1 MDKVRFGIVGCGNMG
16 TGHAKNFLANKIDN
30 GYITAVC
37 DIDPNKFAFFKENFG
52 DTVKYFDSAEAMFK
66 SGECDVVIICVPH
79 YQHPE
84 LAILAMDSGLH
95 CIVEKPAGVYTL
107 QVKEMLDHHKKSDKI
122 LGIMFNQRTNP
133 VFIKMREMI
142 RDGKL
147 GEIKRT
153 NWIIT
158 DWYRTQEY
166 YTSGSWRATWAGEGG
181 GVLYNQAPH
190 NLDLFQWIVGMMP
203 TKVRAFCH
211 FGKWHD
217 IEVEDDVTCY
227 CEYPNGATGVFITT
241 TADAPGT
248 NRFEVTGTKGTLI
261 MDHDQDNK
269 AFNLYFKELEIDE
282 RVHCVTEQG
291 GFKRPPT
298 KPTVKVECEG
308 ENTQHAGIC
317 NNIANAILGLEEVYA
332 PAEDGICGVQ
342 LANAMLLSTWLN
354 KEVEIPFDDE
364 LFYEELKKRIAISK
378 PHDVKQAKVE
388 AQN

>member
-16 TGHAKNFLANKIDN
+16 TGHAKNFLEGKITN

-37 DIDPNKFAFFKENFG
+37 DVNPVKFNYFKEKFG
-52 DTVKYFDSAEAMFK
+52 DSISYFEDAETMFK
-66 SGECDVVIICVPH
+66 SGLCDVVMICTPH
-79 YQHPE
+79 YAHPT
-84 LAILAMDSGLH
+84 LAILALDNDLN

-107 QVKEMLDHHKKSDKI
+107 QVKEMLARAEKSDKI

-133 VFIKMREMI
+133 AFKKMKAMI
-142 RDGKL
+142 AEGKI

-158 DWYRTQEY
+158 DWYRTQY
-166 YTSGSWRATWAGEGG
+166 YYDSGEWRATWVGEGG

-190 NLDLFQWIVGMMP
+190 QLDLFQWIIGMSP
-203 TKVRAFCH
+203 CKVRAFCH

-227 CEYPNGATGVFITT
+227 CEYPNGATGVFVTT

-261 MDHDQDNK
+261 FEHNK
-269 AFNLYFKELEIDE
+269 LYYRELAVDE
-282 RVHCVTEQG
+282 RVHVKTATT
-291 GFKRPPT
+291 GFEKPKC
-298 KPTVKVECEG
+298 KPTVEVELEG
-308 ENTQHAGIC
+308 ENTQHTGIC
-317 NNIANAILGLEEVYA
+317 NNIANAILGLEPVYA
-332 PAEDGICGVQ
+332 PAKDGLAGVQ
-342 LANAMLLSTWLN
+342 LANAMLLSTWLDKDIALPIN
-354 KEVEIPFDDE
+354 DE

-378 PHDVKQAKVE
+378 PRESISNGKVE
-388 AQN
+388 IQG

>member
-1 MDKVRFGIVGCGNMG
+1 MG
-16 TGHAKNFLANKIDN
+16 VGHAKHFLAEEIKN
-30 GYITAVC
+30 GYISAVC
-37 DIDPNKFAFFKENFG
+37 DIDPEKFNFFKENFG
-52 DTVKYFDSAEAMFK
+52 DSIKYYEDAEEMFK
-66 SGECDVVIICVPH
+66 SGECDVVMICTPH
-79 YQHPE
+79 YIHPD
-84 LAILAMDSGLH
+84 LAILAMDNDLH

-107 QVKEMLDHHKKSDKI
+107 QVKEMLKRAESSDKI

-133 VFIKMREMI
+133 AFKKMKAMI
-142 RDGKL
+142 AEGKI

-158 DWYRTQEY
+158 DWYRTQY
-166 YTSGSWRATWAGEGG
+166 YYDSGAWRATWAGEGG

-190 NLDLFQWIVGMMP
+190 QLDLFQWIVGMMP
-203 TKVRAFCH
+203 TKLRAFCH

-261 MDHDQDNK
+261 FDSNK
-269 AFNLYFKELEIDE
+269 LYYKELEIDE
-282 RVHCVTEQG
+282 RVHCLDADS
-291 GFKRPPT
+291 GFAVPKC
-298 KPTVKVECEG
+298 KETVEVELEG
-308 ENTQHAGIC
+308 ENTQHIGIC

-332 PAEDGICGVQ
+332 PAKDGIYGVM
-342 LANAMLLSTWLN
+342 LANAMLLSTWLG
-354 KEVEIPFDDE
+354 KEIDLPFDDE

-378 PHDVKQAKVE
+378 PHSVKNSTKIE
-388 AQN
+388 AQG